1 VSSAPYQTIP
11 VTCPNC
17 RYRFVAPVMTIIDAG
32 QRPEAK
38 ALFLSGQLNVA
49 VCPQCGH
56 AGMLNTPLVYHD
68 PDKELLLTY
77 VPPELNLPE
86 IEQQRIV
93 GDLTNRVIS
102 ALPAEKRRGY
112 LLRPKSYLRLEAMIK
127 DVLEADGVTQ
137 EMLEA
142 QRARADLLDRLLRA
156 EGEEARQAIAQAND
170 AQIDYEFLDLLTLNA
185 ELAQRGQQAT
195 LVSELEALRAQLLRW
210 TTLGQ
215 ELAAREEAIA
225 SLGLTP
231 EGKLRE
237 ITRDELLDKLIE
249 AATQGGEH
257 EAAKVETMISIARPA
272 IDYLFYQQL
281 TERIT
286 AAEQAGDRDRAKIL
300 TALRQTILD
309 ETARLDEEARQAAEE
324 AMQFLEQAV
333 KSDDPQAFIRANAH
347 QVDGLF
353 MSILSA
359 NLRAAEQAG
368 QTEALE
374 QLRKVSDAVTA
385 MVLESQPPEI
395 QFINQLLS
403 AGYPDGTLALLQ
415 ENRQKID
422 DRLLEV
428 MRLVAEDL
436 GKNGREDAAQQLT
449 QVRDQARGLAGS

>member
-1 VSSAPYQTIP
+1 MNSVPYQTIP

-17 RYRFVAPVMTIIDAG
+17 RYRFAAPVMTIIDAG

-38 ALFLSGQLNVA
+38 SLFLSGQLNVA
-49 VCPQCGH
+49 VCPQCGN

-102 ALPAEKRRGY
+102 ALPADKRKGY

-127 DVLEADGVTQ
+127 DVLEADGITQ

-142 QRARADLLDRLLRA
+142 QRARADLLDRLMRA
-156 EGEEARQAIAQAND
+156 DGEQARQAIAQAND
-170 AQIDYEFLDLLTLNA
+170 AQIDYEFLDLLSLNI
-185 ELAQRGQQAT
+185 ELAHRAQQQA

-215 ELAAREEAIA
+215 ELGAREEAIA
-225 SLGLTP
+225 SLGLSP
-231 EGKLRE
+231 EGDLRE
-237 ITRDELLDKLIE
+237 ITREGLLDKLIE

-257 EAAKVETMISIARPA
+257 KSAKIETMISIGRPA

-286 AAEQAGDRDRAKIL
+286 AAEQAGDRERAKTL
-300 TALRQTILD
+300 TALRETILD
-309 ETARLDEEARQAAEE
+309 ETARLDEEARQATEE
-324 AMQFLEQAV
+324 SMEFLEQAL
-333 KSDDPQAFIRANAH
+333 KSDDPQAFIRANSH
-347 QVDGLF
+347 QVDNLF

-359 NLRAAEQAG
+359 NLQAAEQAG
-368 QTEALE
+368 QTTAVE

-403 AGYPDGTLALLQ
+403 AEYPEGTLALLQ
-415 ENRQKID
+415 ENRQNIS

-436 GKNGREDAAQQLT
+436 GKNGREEAAQRLAE
-449 QVRDQARGLAGS
+449 VREQARGLTVS